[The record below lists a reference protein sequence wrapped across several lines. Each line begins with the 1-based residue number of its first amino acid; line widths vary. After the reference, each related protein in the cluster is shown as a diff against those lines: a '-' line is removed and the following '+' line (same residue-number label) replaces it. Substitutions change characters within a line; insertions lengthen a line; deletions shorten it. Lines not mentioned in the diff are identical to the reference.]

1 MQVNGFGVA
10 AGPTHRRVVEI
21 EVSGG
26 KMLADAIILPRGTH
40 STATIAGGQ
49 PLKHG
54 DPVLARDGVLRTAQ
68 PDRLMSVLDVDAR
81 AAIGRALA
89 DGDRLEHGTWR
100 IRLPALIG
108 VQALQTA
115 IERCG
120 EAIEALQGRGEP
132 PEVALERI
140 ARTDPVPEV
149 RARALQAWM
158 RLGTPP
164 RAALKELADAGGPAA
179 VVAASALGDEGV
191 QVLLGCLADPTT
203 RRHAALT
210 VSQRT
215 EVPAA
220 LRGPLDRALIAE
232 LDYQPTRN
240 QVIDALGRHGTV
252 AAVPALARF
261 RDGGLFSGADRQRA
275 SQAIRAIQARAEGA
289 DAGQLSMA
297 ALQAEQG
304 AVSVAARQA
313 GRVAE
318 KR

>member
-1 MQVNGFGVA
+1 
-10 AGPTHRRVVEI
+10 
-21 EVSGG
+21 
-26 KMLADAIILPRGTH
+26 
-40 STATIAGGQ
+40 
-49 PLKHG
+49 
-54 DPVLARDGVLRTAQ
+54 
-68 PDRLMSVLDVDAR
+68 
-81 AAIGRALA
+81 
-89 DGDRLEHGTWR
+89 
-100 IRLPALIG
+100 
-108 VQALQTA
+108 
-115 IERCG
+115 
-120 EAIEALQGRGEP
+120 
-132 PEVALERI
+132 
-140 ARTDPVPEV
+140 
-149 RARALQAWM
+149 
-158 RLGTPP
+158 
-164 RAALKELADAGGPAA
+164 
-179 VVAASALGDEGV
+179 
-191 QVLLGCLADPTT
+191 
-203 RRHAALT
+203 

-232 LDYQPTRN
+232 LDHQPTRN